1 MLQCFLKNVTKRFI
15 MSINLNSC
23 DLLPMFFQNKTNNK
37 AASSNETS
45 PVSNFS
51 EKINPLKKDNSEK
64 HKKLQIQITKDLTDF
79 VCEHRDLN
87 SIKNEI
93 HEFVNKEHL
102 FLDKNPEKIARYE
115 QQALSSYASSY
126 MHYSPVVI
134 EWAHSILETA
144 MASVPPKRAVFLARD
159 GIAPYEVAKILQ
171 KKYPEKY
178 GQVPLSLLYI
188 SRKVKGWAIENEQN
202 KQLLIEYV
210 KQEGLKLNEKC
221 LFIDIGFMGS
231 MIMSIKELLKN
242 LTPDIQFGYLV
253 SHTQNAHGFMANMK
267 ANKNEYK
274 LESVQTAGGN
284 TAVHWLEDTHQGVQN
299 SPTKLFRDNM
309 GIIRPFTASVKGH
322 ATCKEESPKSYLHKY
337 FGLKAIIDSAND
349 KNLSEEYLSDYIKNL
364 NGIPEQWNM
373 ATQKSKDVFDQ
384 FLMQYCKGK
393 RSHYIKHE

>member
-1 MLQCFLKNVTKRFI
+1 
-15 MSINLNSC
+15 MSVNLNTFNF
-23 DLLPMFFQNKTNNK
+23 LPMLFQDKSNNK
-37 AASSNETS
+37 AAGSNET
-45 PVSNFS
+45 PMSNFS

-64 HKKLQIQITKDLTDF
+64 HNKIQIQITKDIADF
-79 VCEHRDLN
+79 VSDKQNMN

-102 FLDKNPEKIARYE
+102 FLDKNLEKIAKYE

-188 SRKVKGWAIENEQN
+188 SRKVKGWATENEQN

-242 LTPDIQFGYLV
+242 LIPDIQFGYLV
-253 SHTQNAHGFMANMK
+253 SHTQNAHGFMANM
-267 ANKNEYK
+267 NVK
-274 LESVQTAGGN
+274 LESVQAAGGN

-309 GIIRPFTASVKGH
+309 GIIRPFTANDKGH
-322 ATCKEESPKSYLHKY
+322 ATCKEESPKSYLHKH
-337 FGLKAIIDSAND
+337 FGLKAVIDGAND
-349 KNLSEEYLSDYIKNL
+349 KNLSTKYIKNL
-364 NGIPEQWNM
+364 RGIPEQWNM

-384 FLMQYCKGK
+384 FLMQYFKGK
-393 RSHYIKHE
+393 RFHYIKHE